1 MPQDIDKLSNEGA
14 AILVSACNNH
24 MEYTTM
30 QFVNG
35 HFACYVTTFVGS
47 DKDFVR
53 EFNFAYKQIGNTVES
68 LLANYPAIMKR
79 YTAPT
84 VRRPV
89 GFLADR
95 YMAEQEKQTEEE

>member
-1 MPQDIDKLSNEGA
+1 MDKLSNEGA

-30 QFVNG
+30 QFING

-53 EFNFAYKQIGNTVES
+53 EFNFAYKQIGDTVES

-84 VRRPV
+84 AQRHI

-95 YMAEQEKQTEEE
+95 YMADESQETKGSDN